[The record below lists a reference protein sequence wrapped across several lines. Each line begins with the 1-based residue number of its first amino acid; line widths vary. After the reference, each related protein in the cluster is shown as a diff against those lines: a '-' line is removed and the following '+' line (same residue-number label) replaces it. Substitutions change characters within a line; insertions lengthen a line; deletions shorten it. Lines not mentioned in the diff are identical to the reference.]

1 MPTRKTSKKPAKS
14 TRSKKTGR
22 GSTTT
27 TESSG
32 EVVMWLRLPRA
43 MSVEELTK
51 LGLRGGD
58 DVCYSGDTC
67 IAATSMRS
75 DVGLVVQSD
84 LQSALD
90 KAGLSRRAD
99 PCFGGDTCIV

>member
-1 MPTRKTSKKPAKS
+1 MATTKKKKTTKS
-14 TRSKKTGR
+14 TTKSKKTS
-22 GSTTT
+22 STAASTS
-27 TESSG
+27 E

-43 MSVEELTK
+43 MSVAELQK
-51 LGLRGGD
+51 LGFRGGD
-58 DVCYSGDTC
+58 DICYAGDTC
-67 IAATSMRS
+67 VAATTMRS
-75 DVGLVVQSD
+75 DVGIVVQAD

>member
-1 MPTRKTSKKPAKS
+1 MPTRKS
-14 TRSKKTGR
+14 SKKTK
-22 GSTTT
+22 STKSRKTT
-27 TESSG
+27 GTAATSSQ

-43 MSVEELTK
+43 MSVQELAK
-51 LGLRGGD
+51 LGLKSDPCFG
-58 DVCYSGDTC
+58 GDTC

-75 DVGLVVQSD
+75 DVGIVVQSD
-84 LQSALD
+84 LQAALD